1 MKVKLIIYSK
11 LKEYVKGYDDNEGII
26 KEVPHP
32 KSIRFFLK
40 ETINHPQAMDAIS
53 MVIVNDKV
61 VPFDQLDRDIKDNDI
76 IKIYP
81 PMGGG

>member
-1 MKVKLIIYSK
+1 
-11 LKEYVKGYDDNEGII
+11 
-26 KEVPHP
+26 
-32 KSIRFFLK
+32 
-40 ETINHPQAMDAIS
+40 
-53 MVIVNDKV
+53 V